1 VVSNNGIE
9 INPDK
14 VKAMQ
19 AMSSPKTEKQ
29 VRIFLGRL
37 NYIAQF
43 IPQLTTTCDIIFWL
57 LRKKNPGVWDEDYQ
71 EAFDKIKQYFQKSP
85 LSVLPI
91 LRKPLILYWTITK
104 STMGC
109 VLWQHDEYE
118 RKEQAI
124 YYFSKKFTECES
136 CYSIIEKLCCSLTWS
151 ANRLRQYMLYYATWL
166 ISKMEPLK
174 YIFEKPYMSSRIV
187 R

>member
-29 VRIFLGRL
+29 VRIFLGCL

-57 LRKKNPGVWDEDYQ
+57 LWKKNPRVWDEDYQ
-71 EAFDKIKQYFQKSP
+71 EAFDKIKQYF
-85 LSVLPI
+85 
-91 LRKPLILYWTITK
+91 
-104 STMGC
+104 
-109 VLWQHDEYE
+109 
-118 RKEQAI
+118 
-124 YYFSKKFTECES
+124 
-136 CYSIIEKLCCSLTWS
+136 
-151 ANRLRQYMLYYATWL
+151 
-166 ISKMEPLK
+166 
-174 YIFEKPYMSSRIV
+174 
-187 R
+187 